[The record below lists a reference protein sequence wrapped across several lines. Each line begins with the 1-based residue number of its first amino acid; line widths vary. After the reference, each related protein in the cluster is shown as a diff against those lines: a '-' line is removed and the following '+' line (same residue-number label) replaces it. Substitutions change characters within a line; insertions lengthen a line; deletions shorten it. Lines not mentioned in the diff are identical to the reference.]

1 MKAQGIRTPALYIP
15 RAGRQRPCVASGS
28 FDQILALRF
37 SRMTTV
43 PPDLIAK
50 PVGAPVGRDRH
61 RVLPGGAT
69 PAETSHALERRYRR
83 GKPSSTQSNRPGA
96 SCSNPEKRTPQ
107 RPRTIPPESKTPDAC
122 LLSISGSGELSTY
135 RRVTRSDDHAW
146 ALYRWNL
153 DLVAGF
159 GPLASDTEVA
169 LRNTIHDQLS
179 THFGRPDWWAS
190 PALILDDTTTDVLTR
205 RERPSTQGNCSG
217 GSTTLRARL
226 GLMGG

>member
-122 LLSISGSGELSTY
+122 LFSIGGSGELHPTY
-135 RRVTRSDDHAW
+135 HVAW
-146 ALYRWNL
+146 RYSIPHSN
-153 DLVAGF
+153 
-159 GPLASDTEVA
+159 
-169 LRNTIHDQLS
+169 
-179 THFGRPDWWAS
+179 
-190 PALILDDTTTDVLTR
+190 
-205 RERPSTQGNCSG
+205 RPSRQH
-217 GSTTLRARL
+217 GSRRTAESPEATITPGPSTA
-226 GLMGG
+226 GTSTS

>member
-122 LLSISGSGELSTY
+122 LFSISGSGELQPTNHVRGGIQS
-135 RRVTRSDDHAW
+135 
-146 ALYRWNL
+146 
-153 DLVAGF
+153 LVRIG
-159 GPLASDTEVA
+159 D
-169 LRNTIHDQLS
+169 
-179 THFGRPDWWAS
+179 
-190 PALILDDTTTDVLTR
+190 LDDTTVDVPQSHPKR
-205 RERPSTQGNCSG
+205 RS
-217 GSTTLRARL
+217 RL
-226 GLMGG
+226 GPLPLEPRPRSRVRSARVRHRGRTAKHDP